1 MAPAA
6 GMAEVKVAP
15 ASSKATITQA
25 KVVVVMMPVSVT
37 GAVQHKKL
45 PPHLQ
50 VVLEEVVGT
59 LVAISKEISKTKA
72 ILKEH
77 LAISSLSLRLSVVQ
91 EQQALEARL
100 TKCSSRTSI
109 VLSLRMT

>member
-1 MAPAA
+1 
-6 GMAEVKVAP
+6 
-15 ASSKATITQA
+15 
-25 KVVVVMMPVSVT
+25 MPVSVT

-91 EQQALEARL
+91 EEQQALEARL